1 VEWRLLRGFSEEEV
15 EQVLA
20 KGRRRRFARREVVWH
35 EGDRAETIHLI
46 RSGRLAIRVLT
57 ALGET
62 ATVAV
67 LGPGEAAGL
76 IAVHVTDPFHTT
88 SAVSLE
94 ATETIAI
101 RVDDLTELR
110 RRVPPVDDA
119 LLRFLADRVLD
130 LTDQLVDALYVPAD
144 ARVLR
149 RLAALAKLYDRGDG
163 EIVVPL
169 TQEDLAGL
177 AGVTRPTVNR
187 VLKKEER
194 RGALRLSRGSITIA
208 GSGGPAA
215 QPN

>member
-1 VEWRLLRGFSEEEV
+1 MEWRLLRGFSEEEV

-119 LLRFLADRVLD
+119 LLRFLAPP
-130 LTDQLVDALYVPAD
+130 VPRGPGPRPHRS
-144 ARVLR
+144 ARRRPLR
-149 RLAALAKLYDRGDG
+149 ARGRTRAEAPGRPG
-163 EIVVPL
+163 EAV
-169 TQEDLAGL
+169 
-177 AGVTRPTVNR
+177 RP
-187 VLKKEER
+187 
-194 RGALRLSRGSITIA
+194 G
-208 GSGGPAA
+208 
-215 QPN
+215 